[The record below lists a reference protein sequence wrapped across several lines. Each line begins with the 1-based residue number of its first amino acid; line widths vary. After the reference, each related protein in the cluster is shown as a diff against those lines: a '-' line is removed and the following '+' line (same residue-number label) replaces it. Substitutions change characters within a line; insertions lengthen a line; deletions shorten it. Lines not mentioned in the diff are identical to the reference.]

1 MEFLEETRTC
11 PNRTGTNQTMSRN
24 AEAITMTAAALLG
37 AFAVAL
43 VNFANGGSVDAQT
56 GLTFLVFLLAFG
68 SVLAAV
74 RAFAPRATPLLIP
87 PVVAL
92 VAIGFFEIYRLD
104 PERAGLQRWW
114 MLIAAAAGVLTLM
127 LLSRATTSILRR
139 YRNLIL
145 LLSIALLLLPNLP
158 SGGPFPLRGLEVNGS
173 RLWILLD
180 LRIIHMQFQPAEL
193 AKLGIVIFFAGYL
206 ADHQKALREAHR
218 QFGPIRLPEPRQ
230 LIPLLLAWGG
240 SLFILVWQRD
250 LGASLLVFA
259 GFVLLLYAATGAT
272 GYLVAGGVLTL
283 SGAAAAAVLFDH
295 VQRRIIAWVAP
306 FEHYQD
312 EGYQIAQGIFA
323 LGTGSLTGSG
333 PGLGRPDLIP
343 NASTDFIFAA
353 VGEELGFAGTVAVLA
368 LFAIVIAVGLGISF
382 RSRDTFRKLLAAGLT
397 FVLAVQVFLIVGGV
411 LRIVPLTG
419 ITLPFMSYGGSA
431 LVGNL
436 VLVALLLRISH
447 EEAT

>member
-1 MEFLEETRTC
+1 
-11 PNRTGTNQTMSRN
+11 MSRN
-24 AEAITMTAAALLG
+24 AEGVLILAASLLA
-37 AFAVAL
+37 AFGVAL
-43 VNFANGGSVDAQT
+43 VNFAQGGGVDAQT

-68 SVLAAV
+68 TMVASI
-74 RAFAPRATPLLIP
+74 RAFAPRATPLLLP

-92 VAIGFFEIYRLD
+92 VALGFFQIYRLD
-104 PERAGLQRWW
+104 PIRAGLQRWW
-114 MLIAAAAGVLTLM
+114 VLIAAGTASLVLF
-127 LLSRATTSILRR
+127 LLSRGTTSVLRR

-145 LLSIALLLLPNLP
+145 IVSIGLLMLPNLP
-158 SGGPFPLRGLEVNGS
+158 SDWGFPLKGLEVNGS
-173 RLWILLD
+173 RLWIVLD
-180 LRIIHMQFQPAEL
+180 LGFTQMQFQPAEL
-193 AKLGIVIFFAGYL
+193 AKLGMVIFFAAYL

-218 QFGPIRLPEPRQ
+218 RIGPIRVPEPRQ

-240 SLFILVWQRD
+240 SIFILIWQRD
-250 LGASLLVFA
+250 LGASLLIFA

-272 GYLVAGGVLTL
+272 GYLVAGGLMTLT
-283 SGAAAAAVLFDH
+283 GAAAAAAMFDH
-295 VQRRIIAWVAP
+295 VQRRITAWIAP

-312 EGYQIAQGIFA
+312 EGYQIVQGLFA
-323 LGTGSLTGSG
+323 LGTGSLSGAG

-343 NASTDFIFAA
+343 NAETDFIFAA
-353 VGEELGFAGTVAVLA
+353 VGEELGFAGTVAILA
-368 LFAIVIAVGLGISF
+368 VYGLVIAVGLGVAF

-397 FVLAVQVFLIVGGV
+397 FIVAVQVFLIIGGV

-447 EEAT
+447 EEAV

>member
-1 MEFLEETRTC
+1 MER
-11 PNRTGTNQTMSRN
+11 R
-24 AEAITMTAAALLG
+24 AEAITTAAAALLA
-37 AFAVAL
+37 AFAVSL

-68 SVLAAV
+68 TIFVAI

-92 VAIGFFEIYRLD
+92 IAIGFLEIYRLA

-114 MLIAAAAGVLTLM
+114 LLIASAVAAVTLM
-127 LLSRATTSILRR
+127 LLARGTTSILRR

-145 LLSIALLLLPNLP
+145 LLSIGLLLLPNLP
-158 SGGPFPLRGLEVNGS
+158 SDWGLPLRGLEVNGS
-173 RLWILLD
+173 RLWIVLD
-180 LRIIHMQFQPAEL
+180 LSFTQMQFQPAEL
-193 AKLGIVIFFAGYL
+193 AKLGMVIFFAGYL
-206 ADHQKALREAHR
+206 ADHQRALREAHR
-218 QFGPIRLPEPRQ
+218 RIGPIRLPEPRQ

-240 SLFILVWQRD
+240 SIFILIWQRD
-250 LGASLLVFA
+250 LGASILLFA

-272 GYLVAGGVLTL
+272 GYLVAGGLMTLT
-283 SGAAAAAVLFDH
+283 GAAAAAYLFDH
-295 VQRRIIAWVAP
+295 VQRRIVAWLAP

-312 EGYQIAQGIFA
+312 EGFQIAQGLFA
-323 LGTGSLTGSG
+323 LGTGSLTGAG

-353 VGEELGFAGTVAVLA
+353 VGEELGLAGTVAVLA
-368 LFAIVIAVGLGISF
+368 LFALVIAVGFGISF

-397 FVLAVQVFLIVGGV
+397 FVMAVQVFLIVGGV
-411 LRIVPLTG
+411 LRLVPLTG

-431 LVGNL
+431 LVGNMVLL
-436 VLVALLLRISH
+436 VLLLRISH

>member
-1 MEFLEETRTC
+1 M
-11 PNRTGTNQTMSRN
+11 GRN
-24 AEAITMTAAALLG
+24 AEAVTIVAASTLA

-68 SVLAAV
+68 TLFAAV
-74 RAFAPRATPLLIP
+74 RAFASRATPLLLP

-92 VAIGFFEIYRLD
+92 VGLGFFEIYRLD
-104 PERAGLQRWW
+104 AARAGLQRWW
-114 MLIAAAAGVLTLM
+114 MLIAAGVASLVLL
-127 LLSRATTSILRR
+127 LLSRGTTSILRR

-145 LLSIALLLLPNLP
+145 VISIGLLLLPNLP
-158 SGGPFPLRGLEVNGS
+158 SDWALPLKGLEVNGS
-173 RLWILLD
+173 RLWIVLD
-180 LRIIHMQFQPAEL
+180 LGFTRMQFQPAEL
-193 AKLGIVIFFAGYL
+193 AKLGMVIFFAAYL

-218 QFGPIRLPEPRQ
+218 RIGPLRLPEPRQ

-240 SLFILVWQRD
+240 SIVILVWQRD
-250 LGASLLVFA
+250 LGASLLMFA
-259 GFVLLLYAATGAT
+259 GFVLLLYAATGST
-272 GYLVAGGVLTL
+272 GYLLAGGLMTIT
-283 SGAAAAAVLFDH
+283 GAATAAYLFDH
-295 VQRRIIAWVAP
+295 VQRRVVAWLAP
-306 FEHYQD
+306 FEHYPD
-312 EGYQIAQGIFA
+312 EGYQIVQGLFA
-323 LGTGSLTGSG
+323 LGTGSLSGSG

-353 VGEELGFAGTVAVLA
+353 VGEELGFAGTVAILA
-368 LFAIVIAVGLGISF
+368 IYGLVVAVGFGIAF

-397 FVLAVQVFLIVGGV
+397 FVMAVQVFLIVGGV

-447 EEAT
+447 EEAA

>member
-1 MEFLEETRTC
+1 MER
-11 PNRTGTNQTMSRN
+11 R
-24 AEAITMTAAALLG
+24 AEAITTTAAALLA

-68 SVLAAV
+68 TIFVAV
-74 RAFAPRATPLLIP
+74 RAFAPRATPLLVP

-92 VAIGFFEIYRLD
+92 VAIGFLEIYRLA

-114 MLIAAAAGVLTLM
+114 LLIAAAVAAVTLM
-127 LLSRATTSILRR
+127 SLARGTTSILRR

-145 LLSIALLLLPNLP
+145 VLSIGLLLLPNLP
-158 SGGPFPLRGLEVNGS
+158 SDWGLPLRGLEVNGS
-173 RLWILLD
+173 RLWIVLD
-180 LRIIHMQFQPAEL
+180 LRFTQMQFQPAEL
-193 AKLGIVIFFAGYL
+193 AKLGMVVFFAGYL
-206 ADHQKALREAHR
+206 ADHQRALREAHR
-218 QFGPIRLPEPRQ
+218 RIGPIRLPEPRQ
-230 LIPLLLAWGG
+230 LIPLVLAWGG
-240 SLFILVWQRD
+240 SIFILIWQRD
-250 LGASLLVFA
+250 LGASVLMFA

-272 GYLVAGGVLTL
+272 GYLVAGGLMTLT
-283 SGAAAAAVLFDH
+283 GAAAAAYMFDH
-295 VQRRIIAWVAP
+295 VQRRVVAWLAP

-312 EGYQIAQGIFA
+312 EGFQIAQGLFA
-323 LGTGSLTGSG
+323 LGTGSLTGAG

-368 LFAIVIAVGLGISF
+368 LFALLIAVGFGISF

-397 FVLAVQVFLIVGGV
+397 FVMAVQVFLIVGGV

-431 LVGNL
+431 LVGNM
-436 VLVALLLRISH
+436 VLLALLLRISH

>member
-1 MEFLEETRTC
+1 MER
-11 PNRTGTNQTMSRN
+11 R
-24 AEAITMTAAALLG
+24 AEAITTAAAALLA
-37 AFAVAL
+37 AFAVSL

-68 SVLAAV
+68 TIFVAI

-92 VAIGFFEIYRLD
+92 VAIGFLEIYRLA

-114 MLIAAAAGVLTLM
+114 LLIASAVAAVTLM
-127 LLSRATTSILRR
+127 LLARGTTSILRR

-145 LLSIALLLLPNLP
+145 LLSIGLLLLPNLP
-158 SGGPFPLRGLEVNGS
+158 TGWGLPLRGLEVNGS
-173 RLWILLD
+173 RLWIVLD
-180 LRIIHMQFQPAEL
+180 LRFTQMQFQPAEL
-193 AKLGIVIFFAGYL
+193 AKLGMVIFFAGYL
-206 ADHQKALREAHR
+206 ADHQRALREAHR
-218 QFGPIRLPEPRQ
+218 RIGPIRLPEPRQ

-240 SLFILVWQRD
+240 SIFILIWQRD
-250 LGASLLVFA
+250 LGASVLLFA

-272 GYLVAGGVLTL
+272 GYLVAGGLMTLT
-283 SGAAAAAVLFDH
+283 GAAAAAYMFDH
-295 VQRRIIAWVAP
+295 VQRRVVAWLAP

-312 EGYQIAQGIFA
+312 EGFQIAQGLFA
-323 LGTGSLTGSG
+323 LGTGSLTGAG

-353 VGEELGFAGTVAVLA
+353 VGEELGLAGTVAVLA
-368 LFAIVIAVGLGISF
+368 LFALVIAVGFGISF

-397 FVLAVQVFLIVGGV
+397 FVMAVQVFLIVGGV
-411 LRIVPLTG
+411 LRLVPLTG

-431 LVGNL
+431 LVGNMVLL
-436 VLVALLLRISH
+436 VLLLRISH

>member
-1 MEFLEETRTC
+1 M
-11 PNRTGTNQTMSRN
+11 GRN
-24 AEAITMTAAALLG
+24 SEAITTVAASLLA
-37 AFAVAL
+37 AFGVAL
-43 VNFANGGSVDAQT
+43 VNFANGGSVDAQA

-68 SVLAAV
+68 ALIVAV
-74 RAFAPRATPLLIP
+74 RTFAPRATPLLIP

-92 VAIGFFEIYRLD
+92 VGLGFFEIYRLD
-104 PERAGLQRWW
+104 PARAGLQRWW
-114 MLIAAAAGVLTLM
+114 LLIASATASVTLL
-127 LLSRATTSILRR
+127 LLSRGTTSILRR

-145 LLSIALLLLPNLP
+145 LVSFGLLLLPNLP
-158 SGGPFPLRGLEVNGS
+158 SDWAVPLRGLEVNGS
-173 RLWILLD
+173 RLWIVLD
-180 LRIIHMQFQPAEL
+180 LGFTQMQFQPAEL

-206 ADHQKALREAHR
+206 ADHQRALREAHR
-218 QFGPIRLPEPRQ
+218 RLGPIRIPEPRQ
-230 LIPLLLAWGG
+230 LIPLLLVWGG
-240 SLFILVWQRD
+240 SIFILVWQRD
-250 LGASLLVFA
+250 LGASLLLFA

-272 GYLVAGGVLTL
+272 GYLVAGGMMTLT
-283 SGAAAAAVLFDH
+283 GAAAAAFLFDH

-306 FEHYQD
+306 FEHYED

-323 LGTGSLTGSG
+323 MGTGSLSGSG

-368 LFAIVIAVGLGISF
+368 VFALIIAIGLGISF

-397 FVLAVQVFLIVGGV
+397 FIMAVQVFLIVGGV

-431 LVGNL
+431 LVGNM

-447 EEAT
+447 EEAA